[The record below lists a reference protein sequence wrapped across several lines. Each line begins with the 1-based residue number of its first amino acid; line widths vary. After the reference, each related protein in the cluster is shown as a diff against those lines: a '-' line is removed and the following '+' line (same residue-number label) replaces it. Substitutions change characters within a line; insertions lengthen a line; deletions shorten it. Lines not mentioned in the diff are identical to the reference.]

1 MEKTIINTVAITG
14 AGSGLGLEL
23 AIGFAKQGYKVFGTA
38 TSPIEIEAHK
48 NELAGFDITFTVTDI
63 TKEKD
68 VRNWGEIVAS
78 TLGNQGLDILINNAG
93 VLTPGPMEVLALEA
107 IRKEFEVNVFGSIS
121 TITAFLPL
129 LRKSQ
134 GRIVQIGSLTGLYP
148 IQFSEPSSASK
159 ATIEAFADVYRIE
172 LKPQGIDFIMD
183 QPGNMRTGR
192 PTKTAAQL
200 KGNSEAMT
208 EVQRE
213 LYGNPF
219 KLFSTSLN
227 AMQANGL
234 NAELAAARIIEISK
248 RHPAPIRAT
257 VGQDAEEIL
266 QMVKEKT
273 DLELDGFKMKLLGLD
288 TMGK

>member
-1 MEKTIINTVAITG
+1 
-14 AGSGLGLEL
+14 
-23 AIGFAKQGYKVFGTA
+23 
-38 TSPIEIEAHK
+38 
-48 NELAGFDITFTVTDI
+48 
-63 TKEKD
+63 
-68 VRNWGEIVAS
+68 
-78 TLGNQGLDILINNAG
+78 
-93 VLTPGPMEVLALEA
+93 
-107 IRKEFEVNVFGSIS
+107 
-121 TITAFLPL
+121 
-129 LRKSQ
+129 
-134 GRIVQIGSLTGLYP
+134 
-148 IQFSEPSSASK
+148 
-159 ATIEAFADVYRIE
+159 
-172 LKPQGIDFIMD
+172 
-183 QPGNMRTGR
+183 PGNMRTGG

-227 AMQANGL
+227 AMQANGV
-234 NAELAAARIIEISK
+234 NAERAAARIIEISK

-257 VGQDAEEIL
+257 GGQDADEIP